1 MLNRCARAGVL
12 VAAIFSPLVLAQ
24 DKTAQPTTQP
34 SSKPPAQ
41 APVPTPAESAVAR
54 TQRQAAAL
62 ESLVTSDLA
71 HSFLAA
77 TAKLPDPG
85 ERTLYRNR
93 AKGVT
98 LAKPAFDALPAD
110 QQAGYEPR
118 PCTPDFYYDTKHG
131 SALVY
136 SRVVD
141 LIAKHATF
149 GAGDTPRLL
158 DFGYGTIGQLRL
170 LAECGFD
177 AHGVDID
184 PDLAALYSD
193 PADTGAAGSGGT
205 GRVGVHLGRW
215 PAEPAL
221 VAAIGRNFDVIT
233 SKNTLKAGYIHP
245 TPPAGQTV
253 DPRKLVKL
261 GVDDTTFLKSV
272 HDSLK
277 PAGLF
282 VIYNIC
288 PAQNPPDKEYIP
300 WADGKSPWS
309 REEFAAAG
317 FDVLEFDVED
327 QAWVLDCFARLG
339 YLGDKPREQSAKE
352 YFCWY
357 TVLKRKD

>member
-1 MLNRCARAGVL
+1 MLNRCAGVFL
-12 VAAIFSPLVLAQ
+12 AAIFSPFVLAQ
-24 DKTAQPTTQP
+24 DKPAQPTTQP

-41 APVPTPAESAVAR
+41 TTAPAESAVAR

-85 ERTLYRNR
+85 DRTLYRNR
-93 AKGVT
+93 VKGVT
-98 LAKPAFDALPAD
+98 LTKSAFDALPAD

-141 LIAKHATF
+141 LIAKHAKF
-149 GAGDTPRLL
+149 DASDTPRLL

-193 PADTGAAGSGGT
+193 PADTGAAGK

-215 PAEPAL
+215 PAEPPL
-221 VAAIGRNFDVIT
+221 VAAIGSNFDVIT

-245 TPPAGQTV
+245 APPAGQTV

-261 GVDDTTFLKSV
+261 GVDDAAFLKSV

-327 QAWVLDCFARLG
+327 QAWVLDCFGKLG

>member
-1 MLNRCARAGVL
+1 MSNRLSRVAVVL
-12 VAAIFSPLVLAQ
+12 AAFALPFSLAQ
-24 DKTAQPTTQP
+24 DKPATKPAPQPAPQPAQP
-34 SSKPPAQ
+34 PAAQ
-41 APVPTPAESAVAR
+41 QPAESAVAR
-54 TQRQAAAL
+54 LQAQAAAL
-62 ESLVTSDLA
+62 KPLVTSDLA

-85 ERTLYRNR
+85 RRTLYRNR
-93 AKGVT
+93 EKGVT
-98 LAKPAFDALPAD
+98 LAKHAFDALPAD
-110 QQAGYEPR
+110 QQGGFAPR
-118 PCTPDFYYDTKHG
+118 DCTPDFYYDTKHG

-193 PADTGAAGSGGT
+193 PADTGAAGK

-221 VAAIGRNFDVIT
+221 REAIGGQYDVIT

-261 GVDDTTFLKSV
+261 GVDDATFLKTV

-277 PAGLF
+277 PRGLF

-300 WADGKSPWS
+300 WADGKSPWTPS
-309 REEFAAAG
+309 EFNAAG
-317 FDVLEFDVED
+317 FEVIELDVVD
-327 QAWVLDCFARLG
+327 QDWVLDCFGKLG
-339 YLGDKPREQSAKE
+339 YLGGKPREEAAKD

-357 TVLKRKD
+357 TILRRKD